1 MSQLPALKSRQ
12 QMGKATIS
20 FPESGGF
27 DTGTDAKSPDAY
39 RSSSAHRIAEK
50 GRPQDANG
58 MMQGNRA
65 MSQTFTKLP
74 QGRVPPLDKVLSKI
88 KEGQRKQLKVL
99 RAQLQKKDR
108 N

>member
-1 MSQLPALKSRQ
+1 
-12 QMGKATIS
+12 
-20 FPESGGF
+20 
-27 DTGTDAKSPDAY
+27 
-39 RSSSAHRIAEK
+39 
-50 GRPQDANG
+50 
-58 MMQGNRA
+58 